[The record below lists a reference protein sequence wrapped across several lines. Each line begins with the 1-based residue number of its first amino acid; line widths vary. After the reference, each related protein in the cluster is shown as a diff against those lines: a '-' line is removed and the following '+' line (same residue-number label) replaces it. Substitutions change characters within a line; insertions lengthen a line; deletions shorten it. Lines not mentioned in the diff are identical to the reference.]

1 MNDILIRNV
10 TKRYGPKTVLSNLSC
25 RFPGGQTTCV
35 MGPSGCGKTTLMR
48 LILGLETPEDGE
60 ILLPEGARLSCV
72 FQEDRLVNHMS
83 AVKNCRLALRGQD
96 EKIVETL
103 TKLGLG
109 DSMHKPVRFL
119 SGGMARRVSVARA
132 LAANADIVIMDEPFK
147 GLDEDT
153 RARAAGVIQEAL
165 RGRTLLLV
173 THDPDEAAIFG
184 GRILDFNAL

>member
-10 TKRYGPKTVLSNLSC
+10 TKRYGSKTVLSNLSY

-83 AVKNCRLALRGQD
+83 AVKNCRLVLRGQD
-96 EKIVETL
+96 EKIIETL

-109 DSMHKPVRFL
+109 DSMHKPVRLL

-173 THDPDEAAIFG
+173 THDPDEAVVFG